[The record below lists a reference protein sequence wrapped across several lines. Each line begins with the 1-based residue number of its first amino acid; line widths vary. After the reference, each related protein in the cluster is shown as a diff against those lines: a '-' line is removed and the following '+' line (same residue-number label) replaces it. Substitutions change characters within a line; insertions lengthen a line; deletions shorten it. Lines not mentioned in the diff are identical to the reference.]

1 MECLICGEEKEK
13 AEFKNVMYF
22 STYKKRKV
30 QWCRDCQRMYA
41 EMKQSQE
48 FLERTKEQ
56 RPIYTVS
63 FP

>member
-1 MECLICGEEKEK
+1 MQTCFICGEAKEK
-13 AEFKNVMYF
+13 KEFFCIPRF
-22 STYKKRKV
+22 SKYKKKH
-30 QWCRDCQRMYA
+30 WCRECQRMYA